1 MTAIDSKKI
10 EELSGRISDAFN
22 RGDLDA
28 VMEFFADDAIYI
40 EFNGT
45 ENRRTESIRKA
56 FEPQFRGDFG
66 KVLFHHEDFFYDEKV
81 GKAVSSWRCTLEM
94 DGKSH
99 EWSGLDIYVFDGEL
113 IKEKHTWT
121 QHAETLVKRLHL
133 R

>member
-1 MTAIDSKKI
+1 MTALNQKTI
-10 EELSGRISDAFN
+10 EELSGRIADAFN

-45 ENRRTESIRKA
+45 ENRGTESIRKA

-66 KVLFHHEDFFYDEKV
+66 KVLFHHEDFFFDEKV
-81 GKAVSSWRCTLEM
+81 CKAVSSWRCTLEM
-94 DGKSH
+94 DGKPH

-113 IKEKHTWT
+113 IKEKHTY
-121 QHAETLVKRLHL
+121 AKAAVPLLKEI
-133 R
+133 